1 MAGRK
6 KRKDKKAARRSAGRV
21 LAALLLTAAA
31 LLLAAMTI
39 WGGFVTLECTDLPL
53 RDLPSAFDG
62 VKIVYIS
69 DIHLTTFNSLSKVKS
84 LFRRLEKL
92 KPDLLLLGGDYT
104 GNDLVRMAANIGD
117 DSAYDAA
124 MIDLRDLFFL
134 SLSEFDT
141 SLGKFAVAG
150 DMDNLLERS
159 AGTALEDAAALGGVT
174 LLRDKAARVVKD
186 GQTLT
191 VVGVDELAHG
201 ASGRAHARGGI
212 GGGRLCDRAQPHARG
227 AAAAQW
233 PDCAGRR
240 AVDGRGAD
248 RPHAGRPDQ
257 AGRSRAVQSALE
269 RRTLSERLAYGEQ
282 HENAHQHRPER
293 RDVHIPAGLH
303 GAGTSDY
310 TQDAIGRRN
319 ARADLA
325 DGAKR
330 RLNGRFCVQNS
341 PQNAKIDSGPI
352 FAARTTKYSN
362 GDPKID

>member
-62 VKIVYIS
+62 VRIVYIS

-104 GNDLVRMAANIGD
+104 GNDLVRLAANIGD

-191 VVGVDELAHG
+191 LVGVDDWRTGLQDARTPAAGLAADDCVIVLSHTPESLPQLNG
-201 ASGRAHARGGI
+201 QIAL
-212 GGGRLCDRAQPHARG
+212 GGGLWMDAALTGHTLGGQIRLGDRELFNPLSSDERYLSGWHMENSTKTLISTGLSGATFTFRLGCTAQVHLITLRT
-227 AAAAQW
+227 
-233 PDCAGRR
+233 
-240 AVDGRGAD
+240 
-248 RPHAGRPDQ
+248 
-257 AGRSRAVQSALE
+257 QSAAE
-269 RRTLSERLAYGEQ
+269 T
-282 HENAHQHRPER
+282 
-293 RDVHIPAGLH
+293 PALTWPT
-303 GAGTSDY
+303 A
-310 TQDAIGRRN
+310 
-319 ARADLA
+319 
-325 DGAKR
+325 
-330 RLNGRFCVQNS
+330 
-341 PQNAKIDSGPI
+341 P
-352 FAARTTKYSN
+352 N
-362 GDPKID
+362 GD